1 MERESTYLAVQA
13 KKCPV
18 FDGIGIESLSA
29 LFACLGVKR
38 RRLEKGDA
46 LMRTGERADRIG
58 ILLSGSLS
66 VSAYDLDGRRTIIKR
81 IGPGEI
87 VAAAQ
92 ALSGADAMSVDVEA
106 DGDCD
111 VLLVKTDRILS
122 PCENACAFHSR
133 LVRNIMRTL
142 AVKTLELN
150 RKIEILSHRST
161 QDRLMSYLRA
171 VAQQKGT
178 AEFDVPFDRQQL
190 ADYLCVERSALS
202 AEISRLSKLGLI
214 SSRKNHF
221 SVSRTVLRPLSPS
234 DCGAFPAGVLLPPC
248 RSASCDRFAAQSLR
262 SFGQPDAFG
271 AGEYAEQA
279 IRAAGR
285 CA

>member
-1 MERESTYLAVQA
+1 MERGSTYLAVQA

-66 VSAYDLDGRRTIIKR
+66 VSTYDLDGRRTIIKR

-214 SSRKNHF
+214 TSRKSHF
-221 SVSRTVLRPLSPS
+221 TLRIDWGIPM
-234 DCGAFPAGVLLPPC
+234 
-248 RSASCDRFAAQSLR
+248 
-262 SFGQPDAFG
+262 
-271 AGEYAEQA
+271 
-279 IRAAGR
+279 
-285 CA
+285 